1 MWALPFSL
9 WKPCFLSFL
18 ASFWSLKSRPPM
30 QPALR
35 VDFHALFCCMLRH
48 LLLLVLCILSCLPRW
63 HFRPPFL
70 SLGALLFELSGVI
83 FASGTSYCHA
93 VCILPRFWLTLCFY
107 IVAQVQLNPGKPF
120 KCLKSGCSSAC
131 FPGQVLALS
140 ATGATTQM
148 GGNLLYTY
156 K

>member
-1 MWALPFSL
+1 
-9 WKPCFLSFL
+9 
-18 ASFWSLKSRPPM
+18 M

-35 VDFHALFCCMLRH
+35 VDFGTLFCCMLRH
-48 LLLLVLCILSCLPRW
+48 LFFFVLCIFSCLPRW

-70 SLGALLFELSGVI
+70 SLGALLFELSDVI

-107 IVAQVQLNPGKPF
+107 VVAQVQLNPGKPF
-120 KCLKSGCSSAC
+120 KCLESGCSSAC

-140 ATGATTQM
+140 VTGATTQM
-148 GGNLLYTY
+148 GGNLLCIFQSLTSRTY
-156 K
+156 AVRPHEDATG